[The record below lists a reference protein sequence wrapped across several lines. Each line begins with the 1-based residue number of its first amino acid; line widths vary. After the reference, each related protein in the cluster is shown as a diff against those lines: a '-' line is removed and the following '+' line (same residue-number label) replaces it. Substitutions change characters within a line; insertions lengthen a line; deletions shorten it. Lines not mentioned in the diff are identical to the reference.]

1 MTHSISLRSI
11 DRRERRINRQR
22 KMVSK
27 GLSEGNAHSD
37 VRDRQDGGLSVVE
50 KPSAKPEVYQATHL
64 PELRDIIDEQHR
76 RLLESMHAS
85 NISVP
90 ALGDFR
96 HAQNL
101 PGMQRVLESQRASM
115 SAAGRLS
122 AQILGFIAK
131 PDARPCHPYGAAIAC
146 ALSCRRKTEAAA

>member
-27 GLSEGNAHSD
+27 GLGEGNAHSD
-37 VRDRQDGGLSVVE
+37 VRDRQGGGLSVVE
-50 KPSAKPEVYQATHL
+50 KPGAKPDVYHATHM

-96 HAQNL
+96 HTQNL
-101 PGMQRVLESQRASM
+101 PEIQRLNAAQMASM
-115 SAAGRLS
+115 SAAGRRS
-122 AQILGFIAK
+122 AQILGFIAN
-131 PDARPCHPYGAAIAC
+131 PDARPRHPYGAAIAC
-146 ALSCRRKTEAAA
+146 ALSCRRKTEVAA